1 MAWIQLKF
9 DYQNPDADS
18 LSDYLMELGALAVT
32 FLDAEDKPILEPK
45 PGETPLWDHL
55 IVLALFNAD
64 ADTALIDKVI
74 ENSNF
79 SQYISLNPLS
89 NEHIY
94 QWEIIRDQ
102 DWERAWMEN
111 FKPMQFGQRVWI
123 VPSWSDAPDPG
134 AVNIKL
140 DPGLAFG
147 TGTHPTTA
155 LCLQWLD
162 GADLAGKTVIDYGCG
177 SGILAIAALLLGAEK
192 VYAVDIDPQAIEA
205 TKQNL
210 ERNGISSDRLVLGL
224 PEQVE
229 LPQADILLANILA
242 EPLRQLAES
251 IANSV
256 KSGGNLVLSGL
267 LGSQAPELLSIY
279 QQWFRM
285 DPAQHQED
293 WARLSGQK
301 N

>member
-9 DYQNPDADS
+9 NYKNPDADS

-55 IVLALFNAD
+55 KVLALFEAD
-64 ADTALIDKVI
+64 VDTKSIDSAI
-74 ENSNF
+74 QSHDF
-79 SQYISLNPLS
+79 AQYIGQQY
-89 NEHIY
+89 E
-94 QWEIIRDQ
+94 WEIIRDQ
-102 DWERAWMEN
+102 DWERSWMEN
-111 FKPMQFGQRVWI
+111 FKPMQFGERVWI
-123 VPSWSDAPDPG
+123 IPSWCEAPEPD

-147 TGTHPTTA
+147 TGTHATTA

-162 GADLAGKTVIDYGCG
+162 SADLTGKTVIDYGCG

-210 ERNGISSDRLVLGL
+210 QRNGIDSKRLVLGL
-224 PEQVE
+224 PEQVK
-229 LPQADILLANILA
+229 LPQADILVANILA

-256 KSGGNLVLSGL
+256 QVSGNLVLSGL
-267 LGSQAPELLSIY
+267 LETQAGELNSLYS
-279 QQWFRM
+279 QWFEM
-285 DPAQHQED
+285 DDAKVQED
-293 WARLSGQK
+293 WARLSGTK
-301 N
+301 KS

>member
-9 DYQNPDADS
+9 NYKHPDADS

-45 PGETPLWDHL
+45 PGETPLWEHL
-55 IVLALFNAD
+55 IVLALFD
-64 ADTALIDKVI
+64 ADVDTKSVDRAIQSHEFAQHI
-74 ENSNF
+74 GQ
-79 SQYISLNPLS
+79 QY
-89 NEHIY
+89 E
-94 QWEIIRDQ
+94 WEIIRDQ
-102 DWERAWMEN
+102 DWERSWMEN
-111 FKPMQFGQRVWI
+111 FKPMQFGKRVWI
-123 VPSWSDAPDPG
+123 VPSWCEAPAPD

-147 TGTHPTTA
+147 TGTHATTA

-162 GADLAGKTVIDYGCG
+162 GANLTGKTVIDYGCG

-205 TKQNL
+205 TRENL
-210 ERNGISSDRLVLGL
+210 ARNGIASDRLVLGL

-229 LPQADILLANILA
+229 LPQADILVANILA

-256 KSGGNLVLSGL
+256 QPGGNLVLSGL
-267 LGSQAPELLSIY
+267 LETQAEELNSLYS
-279 QQWFRM
+279 QWFEM
-285 DPAQHQED
+285 DAPKVQED
-293 WARLSGQK
+293 WARLSGAK
-301 N
+301 KS

>member
-9 DYQNPDADS
+9 NYKNPDADS

-55 IVLALFNAD
+55 IVLALFEAD
-64 ADTALIDKVI
+64 VDTKSIDRAI
-74 ENSNF
+74 QSHDF
-79 SQYISLNPLS
+79 AQYIGQQY
-89 NEHIY
+89 E
-94 QWEIIRDQ
+94 WEIIRDQ
-102 DWERAWMEN
+102 DWERSWMEN
-111 FKPMQFGQRVWI
+111 FKPMQFGERVWI
-123 VPSWSDAPDPG
+123 VPSWCDAPEPDS
-134 AVNIKL
+134 VNIKL

-147 TGTHPTTA
+147 TGTHATTA

-162 GADLAGKTVIDYGCG
+162 GANLMGKTVIDYGCG

-210 ERNGISSDRLVLGL
+210 ARNGIANDRLVLGL

-229 LPQADILLANILA
+229 LPQADILVANILA

-256 KSGGNLVLSGL
+256 QPGGNLVLSGL
-267 LGSQAPELLSIY
+267 LETQADELNSLYS
-279 QQWFRM
+279 QWFEM
-285 DPAQHQED
+285 DVPKVQED
-293 WARLSGQK
+293 WARLSGTKQS
-301 N
+301 

>member
-9 DYQNPDADS
+9 DYKNPDADS

-45 PGETPLWDHL
+45 PGETPLWEHL
-55 IVLALFNAD
+55 VVLALFEAD
-64 ADTALIDKVI
+64 VDTNSIDVAIKSHDFAQHVGQ
-74 ENSNF
+74 
-79 SQYISLNPLS
+79 QY
-89 NEHIY
+89 E
-94 QWEIIRDQ
+94 WEIIRDQ
-102 DWERAWMEN
+102 DWERSWMEN

-123 VPSWSDAPDPG
+123 IPSWCEAPEPD

-147 TGTHPTTA
+147 TGTHATTA

-162 GADLAGKTVIDYGCG
+162 SADLTGKTVIDYGCG

-210 ERNGISSDRLVLGL
+210 QRNGIDSKRLVLGL
-224 PEQVE
+224 PEQVK
-229 LPQADILLANILA
+229 LPQADILVANILA

-256 KSGGNLVLSGL
+256 QVSGNLVLSGL
-267 LGSQAPELLSIY
+267 LETQADELNSLYS
-279 QQWFRM
+279 QWFEM
-285 DPAQHQED
+285 DDAKVQED
-293 WARLSGQK
+293 WARLSGTK
-301 N
+301 KS

>member
-9 DYQNPDADS
+9 DYKHSDADS
-18 LSDYLMELGALAVT
+18 LSDHLMELGALAVT
-32 FLDAEDKPILEPK
+32 FLDAEDKPILEPL
-45 PGETPLWDHL
+45 PGETPLWEHL
-55 IVLALFNAD
+55 IVLALFD
-64 ADTALIDKVI
+64 AEIDTSMMDNLLKHSD
-74 ENSNF
+74 F
-79 SQYISLNPLS
+79 
-89 NEHIY
+89 Y
-94 QWEIIRDQ
+94 QHFGDSYEWEIIRDQ
-102 DWERAWMEN
+102 DWERSWMDN
-111 FKPMQFGQRVWI
+111 FKPMQFGERVWI
-123 VPSWSDAPDPG
+123 VPSWCDAPEPN

-147 TGTHPTTA
+147 TGTHPTTS

-162 GADLAGKTVIDYGCG
+162 GADLNGKTVIDYGCG

-210 ERNGISSDRLVLGL
+210 ERNNIHSDKLVLGL
-224 PEQVE
+224 PDEVE
-229 LPQADILLANILA
+229 LPQADILVANILS

-256 KSGGNLVLSGL
+256 QSGGNLVLSGL
-267 LGSQAPELLSIY
+267 LESQAEELKQLYS
-279 QQWFRM
+279 QWFSM
-285 DPAQHQED
+285 DPVGLEED

-301 N
+301 RSV

>member
-9 DYQNPDADS
+9 DYKNPDADS

-45 PGETPLWDHL
+45 PGETPLWEHL
-55 IVLALFNAD
+55 VVLALFEAD
-64 ADTALIDKVI
+64 VDTNSIDATI
-74 ENSNF
+74 QAHDF
-79 SQYISLNPLS
+79 AQHIGQQY
-89 NEHIY
+89 E
-94 QWEIIRDQ
+94 WEIIRDQ
-102 DWERAWMEN
+102 DWERSWMEN
-111 FKPMQFGQRVWI
+111 FKPMQFGERVWI
-123 VPSWSDAPDPG
+123 VPSWCEAPEPD

-147 TGTHPTTA
+147 TGTHATTA

-162 GADLAGKTVIDYGCG
+162 GADLTGKTVIDYGCG

-210 ERNGISSDRLVLGL
+210 QRNGIESDRLILGL

-229 LPQADILLANILA
+229 LPQADILVANILA

-256 KSGGNLVLSGL
+256 QADGNLVLSGL
-267 LGSQAPELLSIY
+267 LETQAEELNSLYS
-279 QQWFRM
+279 QWFEM
-285 DPAQHQED
+285 DKAKVQED
-293 WARLSGQK
+293 WARLSGTKQS
-301 N
+301 

>member
-9 DYQNPDADS
+9 NYKNPDADS

-55 IVLALFNAD
+55 IVLALFEAD
-64 ADTALIDKVI
+64 VDTKSIDSAI
-74 ENSNF
+74 QSHDF
-79 SQYISLNPLS
+79 AQYIGQQY
-89 NEHIY
+89 E
-94 QWEIIRDQ
+94 WEIIRDQ
-102 DWERAWMEN
+102 DWERSWMEN
-111 FKPMQFGQRVWI
+111 FKPMQFGERVWI
-123 VPSWSDAPDPG
+123 VPSWCDAPEPD

-147 TGTHPTTA
+147 TGTHATTA

-162 GADLAGKTVIDYGCG
+162 GAELSGKTVIDYGCG

-210 ERNGISSDRLVLGL
+210 ARNGIASDRLVLGL

-229 LPQADILLANILA
+229 LPLADILVANILA

-256 KSGGNLVLSGL
+256 QVGGNLVLSGL
-267 LGSQAPELLSIY
+267 LETQAGELNSLYS
-279 QQWFRM
+279 QWFEL
-285 DPAQHQED
+285 DAPKVQED
-293 WARLSGQK
+293 WARLSGTK
-301 N
+301 KS

>member
-9 DYQNPDADS
+9 NYKHADADA

-32 FLDAEDKPILEPK
+32 FLDAEDNPILEPK
-45 PGETPLWDHL
+45 PGETPLWEHL
-55 IVLALFNAD
+55 IVLALFD
-64 ADTALIDKVI
+64 ADTDTSLTDSLIQASDYQ
-74 ENSNF
+74 
-79 SQYISLNPLS
+79 QYFDSS
-89 NEHIY
+89 KE
-94 QWEIIRDQ
+94 WEIIRDQ

-123 VPSWSDAPDPG
+123 VPSWCEAPDPT

-155 LCLQWLD
+155 LCLKWLD
-162 GADLAGKTVIDYGCG
+162 GADLSGKTVIDYGCG
-177 SGILAIAALLLGAEK
+177 SGILTVAALLLGAEK

-205 TKQNL
+205 TEMNL
-210 ERNGISSDRLVLGL
+210 ERNNVPRDRLVLGL
-224 PEQVE
+224 PEQVK

-242 EPLRQLAES
+242 EPLRQLSES

-267 LGSQAPELLSIY
+267 LESQADGLIAIY
-279 QQWFRM
+279 QNWFKM
-285 DPAQHQED
+285 QPVSLQEE
-293 WARLSGQK
+293 WGRLEGK
-301 N
+301 KK

>member
-9 DYQNPDADS
+9 DYKNPDADS

-45 PGETPLWDHL
+45 PGETPLWEHL
-55 IVLALFNAD
+55 VVLALFE
-64 ADTALIDKVI
+64 ADTDTNSIDSAI
-74 ENSNF
+74 QSHQFAQHIGE
-79 SQYISLNPLS
+79 QY
-89 NEHIY
+89 E
-94 QWEIIRDQ
+94 WEIIRDQ
-102 DWERAWMEN
+102 DWERSWMES
-111 FKPMQFGQRVWI
+111 FKPMQFGERVWI
-123 VPSWSDAPDPG
+123 VPSWCEAPEPD

-147 TGTHPTTA
+147 TGTHATTA

-162 GADLAGKTVIDYGCG
+162 GADLTDKTVIDYGCG

-210 ERNGISSDRLVLGL
+210 ERNGINSNRLVLGL

-229 LPQADILLANILA
+229 LPQADILVANILA

-256 KSGGNLVLSGL
+256 QVGGNLVLSGL
-267 LGSQAPELLSIY
+267 LETQADELNSLYS
-279 QQWFRM
+279 QWFEM
-285 DPAQHQED
+285 DDAKVQED
-293 WARLSGQK
+293 WARLSGTK
-301 N
+301 KS

>member
-9 DYQNPDADS
+9 DYKNPDADS

-45 PGETPLWDHL
+45 PGETPLWEHL
-55 IVLALFNAD
+55 VVLALFEAD
-64 ADTALIDKVI
+64 IDTNSIDTAIQSHQFAQHIGD
-74 ENSNF
+74 
-79 SQYISLNPLS
+79 QY
-89 NEHIY
+89 E
-94 QWEIIRDQ
+94 WEIIRDQ
-102 DWERAWMEN
+102 DWERSWMDN

-123 VPSWSDAPDPG
+123 VPSWCEAPEPD

-147 TGTHPTTA
+147 TGTHATTA

-162 GADLAGKTVIDYGCG
+162 GSDLTGKTVIDYGCG

-210 ERNGISSDRLVLGL
+210 QRNGINSNRLVLGL

-229 LPQADILLANILA
+229 LPQTDILVANILA

-256 KSGGNLVLSGL
+256 QVGGNLVLSGL
-267 LGSQAPELLSIY
+267 LETQAAELNSLYS
-279 QQWFRM
+279 QWFEM
-285 DPAQHQED
+285 DDAKVQED
-293 WARLSGQK
+293 WARLSGTK
-301 N
+301 KS

>member
-9 DYQNPDADS
+9 NYKNPDADS

-55 IVLALFNAD
+55 IVLALFEAD
-64 ADTALIDKVI
+64 VDTKSIDSAI
-74 ENSNF
+74 QSHDF
-79 SQYISLNPLS
+79 AQYIGQQY
-89 NEHIY
+89 E
-94 QWEIIRDQ
+94 WEIIRDQ
-102 DWERAWMEN
+102 DWERSWMEN
-111 FKPMQFGQRVWI
+111 FKPMQFGERVWI
-123 VPSWSDAPDPG
+123 VPSWCDAPEPD

-147 TGTHPTTA
+147 TGTHATTA

-162 GADLAGKTVIDYGCG
+162 GAELSGKTVIDYGCG

-210 ERNGISSDRLVLGL
+210 ARNGIASDRLVLGL

-229 LPQADILLANILA
+229 LPLADILVANILA

-256 KSGGNLVLSGL
+256 QVGGNLVLSGL
-267 LGSQAPELLSIY
+267 LETQAGELNSLYS
-279 QQWFRM
+279 QWFEM
-285 DPAQHQED
+285 DAPKVQED
-293 WARLSGQK
+293 WARLSGTK
-301 N
+301 KS

>member
-9 DYQNPDADS
+9 NYKHPDADS

-45 PGETPLWDHL
+45 PGETPLWEHL
-55 IVLALFNAD
+55 IVLALFAAD
-64 ADTALIDKVI
+64 IDTKAID
-74 ENSNF
+74 SNIQSHEF
-79 SQYISLNPLS
+79 AQHIGQQY
-89 NEHIY
+89 E
-94 QWEIIRDQ
+94 WEIIRDQ
-102 DWERAWMEN
+102 DWERSWMEN

-123 VPSWSDAPDPG
+123 VPSWCDAPEPE

-147 TGTHPTTA
+147 TGTHATTA

-162 GADLAGKTVIDYGCG
+162 GADLNGKTVIDYGCG

-210 ERNGISSDRLVLGL
+210 ERNGIASNRLILGL

-229 LPQADILLANILA
+229 LPQADILVANILA

-256 KSGGNLVLSGL
+256 QVGGNLVLSGL
-267 LGSQAPELLSIY
+267 LETQAAELNSLYS
-279 QQWFRM
+279 QWFEM
-285 DPAQHQED
+285 DAPTVQED
-293 WARLSGQK
+293 WARLSGTKQS
-301 N
+301 

>member
-9 DYQNPDADS
+9 NYKNPDADS

-55 IVLALFNAD
+55 IVLALFEAD
-64 ADTALIDKVI
+64 VDTKSIDSAI
-74 ENSNF
+74 QSHDF
-79 SQYISLNPLS
+79 AQSIGQQY
-89 NEHIY
+89 E
-94 QWEIIRDQ
+94 WEIIRDQ
-102 DWERAWMEN
+102 DWERSWMEN
-111 FKPMQFGQRVWI
+111 FKPMQFGERVWI
-123 VPSWSDAPDPG
+123 IPSWCEAPEPD

-147 TGTHPTTA
+147 TGTHATTA

-162 GADLAGKTVIDYGCG
+162 SADLTGKTVIDYGCG

-210 ERNGISSDRLVLGL
+210 QRNGIDSKRLVLGL
-224 PEQVE
+224 PEQVK
-229 LPQADILLANILA
+229 LPQADILVANILA

-256 KSGGNLVLSGL
+256 QVSGNLVLSGL
-267 LGSQAPELLSIY
+267 LETQADELNSLYS
-279 QQWFRM
+279 QWFEM
-285 DPAQHQED
+285 DDAKVQED
-293 WARLSGQK
+293 WARLSGTK
-301 N
+301 KS

>member
-9 DYQNPDADS
+9 DYKNPDADS

-45 PGETPLWDHL
+45 PGETPLWEHL
-55 IVLALFNAD
+55 VVLALFEAD
-64 ADTALIDKVI
+64 VDTSSIDAAI
-74 ENSNF
+74 QSHDF
-79 SQYISLNPLS
+79 AQHIGQQY
-89 NEHIY
+89 E
-94 QWEIIRDQ
+94 WEIIRDQ
-102 DWERAWMEN
+102 DWERSWMEN
-111 FKPMQFGQRVWI
+111 FKPMQFGERVWI
-123 VPSWSDAPDPG
+123 VPSWCETPEPD

-147 TGTHPTTA
+147 TGTHATTA

-162 GADLAGKTVIDYGCG
+162 GADLTGKTVIDYGCG

-210 ERNGISSDRLVLGL
+210 HRNGIESDRLILGL

-229 LPQADILLANILA
+229 LPQADILVANILA

-256 KSGGNLVLSGL
+256 QADGNLVLSGL
-267 LGSQAPELLSIY
+267 LETQAEELNSLYS
-279 QQWFRM
+279 QWFEM
-285 DPAQHQED
+285 DDAKVQED
-293 WARLSGQK
+293 WARLSGTKQS
-301 N
+301 

>member
-9 DYQNPDADS
+9 NYKNPDADS

-55 IVLALFNAD
+55 IVLALFEAD
-64 ADTALIDKVI
+64 VDTKSIDSAI
-74 ENSNF
+74 QSHDF
-79 SQYISLNPLS
+79 AQYIGQQY
-89 NEHIY
+89 E
-94 QWEIIRDQ
+94 WEIIRDQ
-102 DWERAWMEN
+102 DWERSWMEN
-111 FKPMQFGQRVWI
+111 FKPMQFGERVWI
-123 VPSWSDAPDPG
+123 IPSWCEAPEPD

-147 TGTHPTTA
+147 TGTHATTA

-162 GADLAGKTVIDYGCG
+162 SADLTGKTVIDYGCG

-210 ERNGISSDRLVLGL
+210 QRNGIDSKRLVLGL
-224 PEQVE
+224 PEQVK
-229 LPQADILLANILA
+229 LPQADILVANILA

-256 KSGGNLVLSGL
+256 QVSGNLVLSGL
-267 LGSQAPELLSIY
+267 LETQADELNSLYS
-279 QQWFRM
+279 QWFEM
-285 DPAQHQED
+285 DDAKVQED
-293 WARLSGQK
+293 WARLSGTK
-301 N
+301 KS

>member
-1 MAWIQLKF
+1 
-9 DYQNPDADS
+9 
-18 LSDYLMELGALAVT
+18 MELGALAVT

-45 PGETPLWDHL
+45 PGETPLWEHL
-55 IVLALFNAD
+55 IVLALFAAD
-64 ADTALIDKVI
+64 IDTKAID
-74 ENSNF
+74 SNIQSHEF
-79 SQYISLNPLS
+79 AQHIGQQY
-89 NEHIY
+89 E
-94 QWEIIRDQ
+94 WEIIRDQ
-102 DWERAWMEN
+102 DWERSWMEN

-123 VPSWSDAPDPG
+123 VPSWCDAPEPE

-147 TGTHPTTA
+147 TGTHATTA

-162 GADLAGKTVIDYGCG
+162 GADLNGKTVIDYGCG

-210 ERNGISSDRLVLGL
+210 ERNGIASNRLVLGL

-229 LPQADILLANILA
+229 LPQADILVANILA

-256 KSGGNLVLSGL
+256 QVGGNLVLSGL
-267 LGSQAPELLSIY
+267 LETQAAELNSLYS
-279 QQWFRM
+279 QWFEM
-285 DPAQHQED
+285 DAPQVQED
-293 WARLSGQK
+293 WARLSGTKQS
-301 N
+301 

>member
-9 DYQNPDADS
+9 NYKNPDADS

-55 IVLALFNAD
+55 IVLALFEAD
-64 ADTALIDKVI
+64 VDTKSIDRAI
-74 ENSNF
+74 QSHDF
-79 SQYISLNPLS
+79 AQYIGQQY
-89 NEHIY
+89 E
-94 QWEIIRDQ
+94 WEIIRDQ
-102 DWERAWMEN
+102 DWERSWMEN
-111 FKPMQFGQRVWI
+111 FKPMQFGERVWI
-123 VPSWSDAPDPG
+123 VPSWCDAPEPDS
-134 AVNIKL
+134 VNIKL

-147 TGTHPTTA
+147 TGTHATTA

-162 GADLAGKTVIDYGCG
+162 GANLMGKTVIDYGCG

-210 ERNGISSDRLVLGL
+210 ARNGIANDRLVLGL

-229 LPQADILLANILA
+229 LPQADILVANILA

-256 KSGGNLVLSGL
+256 QPGGNLVLSGL
-267 LGSQAPELLSIY
+267 LETQADELNSLYS
-279 QQWFRM
+279 QWFEM
-285 DPAQHQED
+285 DAPKVQED
-293 WARLSGQK
+293 WARLSGTKQS
-301 N
+301 